1 MIINF
6 CTQRER
12 AKFNF
17 NQFNTKLWNNYS
29 IRYIGMQYALYIN
42 YIMQAIPNQMN
53 LRPTILI

>member
-1 MIINF
+1 MINL
-6 CTQRER
+6 CTQREK

-17 NQFNTKLWNNYS
+17 NYFNMKLWNNYS

-53 LRPTILI
+53 LKPIILI